1 MHIDRQRIE
10 HYLYDIKKNTIEL
23 EDLLNKYTDDA
34 LFQDPYIIKAVKY
47 ILIEIA
53 EATANTLQHILAK
66 NLGQPVS
73 GYMDTLLKA
82 KENGILTEGLFFSL
96 NPFFKFRHA
105 LVHRYW
111 ITDDAL
117 LLKNLRSGYR
127 DFYTFIEQIERKIG
141 S

>member
-53 EATANTLQHILAK
+53 EAMANTLQHILAK
-66 NLGQPVS
+66 SLGQPVS

-82 KENGILTEGLFFSL
+82 KENGILTAGLFFRL
-96 NPFFKFRHA
+96 NPFFKFR
-105 LVHRYW
+105 LPPS
-111 ITDDAL
+111 L
-117 LLKNLRSGYR
+117 G
-127 DFYTFIEQIERKIG
+127 IG
-141 S
+141 LQM